1 MAPLWAA
8 LISQLSAMPYFFSNG
23 PRVAELFGQHLSLTL
38 VALVIAGLIGLPL
51 GVLLHRVR
59 PLRGPLLA
67 LFSILYTIPSLS
79 LLVLLIPLSG
89 LSATTAIIALVIYA
103 QLVLVRNTLA
113 GLDGVDAAT
122 VEAAKGIG
130 MSAWQRLW
138 RVELP
143 LASPVILAG
152 LRVAAVSTVGIAAIA
167 AFINAGGLGVLLFE
181 GVRTGNYDKIVAGA
195 VAISLLAISINWGVR
210 LVERR
215 LETRVHGE
223 NVAQ

>member
-1 MAPLWAA
+1 
-8 LISQLSAMPYFFSNG
+8 MPYLFNNG
-23 PRVAELFGQHLSLTL
+23 PRLAELFGQHLYLTL
-38 VALVIAGLIGLPL
+38 VSLAIAGLIGLPL

-67 LFSILYTIPSLS
+67 LFSVLYTIPSLS
-79 LLVLLIPLSG
+79 LLVLLIPFSG

-113 GLDGVDAAT
+113 GLDGVDSRI
-122 VEAAKGIG
+122 VEAATGMG
-130 MSAWQRLW
+130 MSSWQRLW

-181 GVRTGNYDKIVAGA
+181 GVRTSNYDKIVAGA
-195 VAISLLAISINWGVR
+195 IAISLLAVALNWGLR

-215 LETRVHGE
+215 LEARVHGE
-223 NVAQ
+223 GAGV

>member
-1 MAPLWAA
+1 MRLLASS
-8 LISQLSAMPYFFSNG
+8 ISPRFAMPYFFSNG
-23 PRVAELFGQHLSLTL
+23 PRLAELFGQHLYLTL
-38 VALVIAGLIGLPL
+38 VSLGIASLIGLPL

-67 LFSILYTIPSLS
+67 IFSVLYTIPSLS
-79 LLVLLIPLSG
+79 LLVLLIPFSG

-113 GLDGVDAAT
+113 GLDGVDAGT
-122 VEAAKGIG
+122 VEAAKGMG
-130 MSAWQRLW
+130 MSSWQRLW

-195 VAISLLAISINWGVR
+195 IAISLLAIAINGGLR

-215 LETRVHGE
+215 LEGRIHGE
-223 NVAQ
+223 AGV